1 MRNRHVFE
9 LYYVRNDFFSLT
21 SNVPVAAVL
30 RGSDTFEWKQH
41 KLFIQPSPGHT
52 PGCITRVTEV
62 DGRKVAFTGD
72 LIYSPGKVRRSM
84 ICSTTTKSTRA
95 SISARIDSQS

>member
-9 LYYVRNDFFSLT
+9 LYYVRNNFFSLT

-30 RGSDTFEWKQH
+30 RDADTFEWKQH

-72 LIYSPGKVRRSM
+72 LIYSPGKFQTLFDLQYYYEEHEGVDH
-84 ICSTTTKSTRA
+84 
-95 SISARIDSQS
+95 SAY